1 MKAHYV
7 RVWLVVII
15 IVTIAVLATGC
26 GSMYM
31 VEKTTTIHYNKDSTK
46 TITIVEKKKPVKK
59 NQSKPGRGPAKFRRN
74 LSVTPLRCTTAGS
87 LLTFLL
93 MRPWSVIA

>member
-59 NQSKPGRGPAKFRRN
+59 YVSYNYHNSGYYYPNVNVVQSGVRFYPSYNYGYYNYRYYP
-74 LSVTPLRCTTAGS
+74 
-87 LLTFLL
+87 
-93 MRPWSVIA
+93 